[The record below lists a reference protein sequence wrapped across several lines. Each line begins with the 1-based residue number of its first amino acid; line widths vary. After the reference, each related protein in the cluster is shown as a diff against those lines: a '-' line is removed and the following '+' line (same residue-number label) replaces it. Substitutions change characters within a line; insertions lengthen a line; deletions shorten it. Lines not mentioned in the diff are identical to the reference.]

1 MLPLLLLA
9 MSVGLVA
16 QNPSHACS
24 DTMLNAKTQF
34 GAVGDGITD
43 DSAHLQA
50 AIDAAVGCGGKAL
63 FLPVGT
69 YMLTRAL
76 RVTGHM
82 QMLGEGASGSCHG
95 LDTNV
100 SAGNM
105 RGTVLLQTNSS
116 ADGLYVSVG
125 SHCESVQLR
134 DFSLVARPTHSA
146 GAAVRVVGIE
156 NNMCDGKFERLL
168 MENWQTGVHCLACQ
182 NAALN
187 DLKIRRPWSHGVIIE
202 GDPHISWDQDAAGD
216 SRIAGLDF
224 FGCQRNGAG
233 GGHDGC
239 HSHAAIEYRNGGSW
253 FISQG
258 KYLLGDYGVLLNQTR
273 GPTGTLLITG
283 NSFEEQI
290 FSSVAFILGKPEN
303 LTCKSRV
310 LITANI
316 KLLGGSWNFDFIPM
330 QFDIVANVCVI
341 SVDSSYANV
350 VVSNNEMSNL
360 NDNHGAHII
369 VQRPNFTKTKEPD
382 PTWMRNLVITGNVV
396 NSAVNATTPLF
407 HITSTEGA
415 VIANNVINNNG
426 CHGPSAILV
435 DNETVTGLKCRN
447 NVAQISGVEDLTC
460 FPAECCY

>member
-1 MLPLLLLA
+1 MLASLGAFTAAMPGERGRERGLDAAMLLSMVLLA
-9 MSVGLVA
+9 LPEPSALSA
-16 QNPSHACS
+16 PSHTCS

-34 GAVGDGITD
+34 GALGDGVTD
-43 DSAHLQA
+43 DSEHLQN
-50 AIDAAVGCGGKAL
+50 AIDAAVSCGGKAL

-69 YMLTRAL
+69 YVLTRAL
-76 RVTGHM
+76 RVSGHV
-82 QMLGEGASGSCHG
+82 QLLGEGASGSCHG

-116 ADGLYVSVG
+116 ADGIYVSVG

-134 DFSLVARPTHSA
+134 DFSLLARPVHST
-146 GAAVRVVGIE
+146 GAAVRVVGLE
-156 NNMCDGKFERLL
+156 NNMCDGKIERLL
-168 MENWQTGVHCLACQ
+168 VENWATGIHCLACQ

-187 DLKIRRPWSHGVIIE
+187 DLKIRRSWGRGVIIE

-290 FSSVAFILGKPEN
+290 VSSIAFILGKPEN
-303 LTCKSRV
+303 LTCE
-310 LITANI
+310 
-316 KLLGGSWNFDFIPM
+316 
-330 QFDIVANVCVI
+330 CH
-341 SVDSSYANV
+341 SSMLDC
-350 VVSNNEMSNL
+350 ERL
-360 NDNHGAHII
+360 
-369 VQRPNFTKTKEPD
+369 
-382 PTWMRNLVITGNVV
+382 
-396 NSAVNATTPLF
+396 
-407 HITSTEGA
+407 
-415 VIANNVINNNG
+415 
-426 CHGPSAILV
+426 
-435 DNETVTGLKCRN
+435 
-447 NVAQISGVEDLTC
+447 
-460 FPAECCY
+460 